1 MTGAL
6 EQTPLYA
13 QEHIDHS
20 GAPGDGLIIKMCT
33 CVVVSSKRNSTL
45 PKSGSSNAPECRQI
59 RYSYLI
65 HFLSYLFWFF

>member
-13 QEHIDHS
+13 QEHIDHG

-33 CVVVSSKRNSTL
+33 CVIVSSKRNSTL

-65 HFLSYLFWFF
+65 HFLSYLFCFF